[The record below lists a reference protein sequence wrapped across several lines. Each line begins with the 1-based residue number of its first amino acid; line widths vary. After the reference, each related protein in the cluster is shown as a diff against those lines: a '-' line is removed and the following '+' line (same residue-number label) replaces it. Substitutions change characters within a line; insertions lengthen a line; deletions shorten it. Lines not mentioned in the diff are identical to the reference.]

1 LCEFEFWK
9 LFCVTGS
16 VLLKDEQWKCTGFV
30 TAGSEVLGIGNCPH
44 ADNELP
50 RAVVQVA
57 VLFVQNA
64 REVV

>member
-1 LCEFEFWK
+1 MSFEFWK
-9 LFCVTGS
+9 LFCV
-16 VLLKDEQWKCTGFV
+16 WKCTGFV
-30 TAGSEVLGIGNCPH
+30 TVGSEVLGIGNCPH